1 MNQLAPETER
11 LTLRELRNRL
21 RESEETLTAIRS
33 GDVDGIVVDGPG
45 GMRLFTLDTPDQPYR
60 LLVEHMNEGAATVA
74 YDGTILYCNS
84 TMAEMVGL
92 PQQKLLGAQIGE
104 FLKIGEERGFAK
116 LAEEAQQ
123 HKVRARGCVIG
134 PGRSELPVLISLNEV
149 PLDPN
154 NKGLC
159 IVATD
164 MTQQSQVEEDLKRS
178 NAELQQFAYVASHD
192 LQEPLRM
199 VASFTRLLAQRYE
212 GKLDT
217 TADEYIR
224 FAADGAKRMQT
235 LIEDLLDFSRVGTRQ
250 NATRLCSSK
259 SIVEN
264 AIKNLM
270 AAVQESGAKIEM
282 GELPEIFVDE
292 SQLKS
297 VFQNLIGNAI
307 KFRSPNSL
315 CVIRVSARQKGQH
328 WIFSV
333 EDNGIG
339 IERKHFD
346 RIFQVFQRLH
356 QREDYPGNGIGLAI
370 CKKIVERHGGK
381 IWLES
386 RPGHGTTFSFT
397 IPLVVAQQPE
407 EVTSAAP
414 GH

>member
-1 MNQLAPETER
+1 MNQPARESQN

-33 GDVDGIVVDGPG
+33 GDVDGIVVDSPG
-45 GMRLFTLDTPDQPYR
+45 GMKLFTLDTPDQPYR

-74 YDGTILYCNS
+74 NDGTILYCNS

-92 PQQKLLGAQIGE
+92 PQQKLLGAQIGD
-104 FLKIGEERGFAK
+104 FLKIGDETGFAK

-123 HKVRARGCVIG
+123 RKVRTRGCVIG
-134 PGRSELPVLISLNEV
+134 LGRSELPVLISLNEV
-149 PLDPN
+149 PLDSN

-199 VASFTRLLAQRYE
+199 VASFTQLLAQRYE
-212 GKLDT
+212 GKLDA

-270 AAVQESGAKIEM
+270 AAIQESGAKIEI
-282 GELPEIFVDE
+282 GDLPEILVDE

-370 CKKIVERHGGK
+370 CKKIIERHGGK

-407 EVTSAAP
+407 EVISASPA
-414 GH
+414 H